1 MRVIAGVPDV
11 LRGHPCVG
19 LPPRLSSA
27 VVLPE
32 CADVASRDRGVQLH
46 VSAIESIDRILQASD
61 GESRL
66 LLEVRDAAFHEQGDR
81 VGPWHALVGDA
92 PGTIAR
98 NRQKSSLLSVRS
110 RHGQRTARSQIER
123 FDPHDL
129 HAADTTG
136 EV

>member
-1 MRVIAGVPDV
+1 MWRLATAAYSFMSARSNRSIA
-11 LRGHPCVG
+11 
-19 LPPRLSSA
+19 SS
-27 VVLPE
+27 
-32 CADVASRDRGVQLH
+32 RHR
-46 VSAIESIDRILQASD
+46 
-61 GESRL
+61 ESRL